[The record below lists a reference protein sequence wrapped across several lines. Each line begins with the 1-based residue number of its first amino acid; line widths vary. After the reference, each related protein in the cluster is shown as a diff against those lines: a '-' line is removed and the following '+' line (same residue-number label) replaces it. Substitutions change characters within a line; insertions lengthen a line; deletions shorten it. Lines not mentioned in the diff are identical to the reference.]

1 MASENNQ
8 FHELIPLSI
17 PHIAGN
23 EWKYVKDCLDTGWVS
38 SVGSYVNQ
46 FEEDFA
52 NVTET
57 SHAVACVN
65 GTAALH
71 TALITCGVNPGDQ
84 VLVSNLT
91 FIASANSISH
101 AGATPI
107 FIDAEPDYWQIN
119 PTEAENYLRN
129 ECQMVNG
136 ESIHRSSGQRVK
148 AIMPVHILG
157 NPVDM
162 DPILTLAKEFNLAVI
177 EDATES
183 LGATYKG
190 KPVGSI
196 GDMAAF
202 SFNGNKLIST
212 GGGGMI
218 TTNNPALAQ
227 RAKHL
232 TTTAKIEPIEF
243 IHDEIGYNYRLVNL
257 LAAVGVAQL
266 EQLPAFLAKK
276 QEITSWYA
284 ELLGDHPGIQLM
296 PEPAYGTSAKWLYTI
311 RLRNNHWKPIYEFL
325 AGKNIQTRPLWQPMH
340 ESPAYSQLNNR
351 NCPISELLQ
360 THCLSIPCSVNLTKS
375 QAEHVATQLKL
386 ALTQVK

>member
-1 MASENNQ
+1 MSNNQ
-8 FHELIPLSI
+8 EFIPLSV

-52 NVTET
+52 RVTQ
-57 SHAVACVN
+57 SNHAVACVN

-71 TALITCGVNPGDQ
+71 IALVTCGVKPGDQ

-119 PTEAENYLRN
+119 PAEVASYLRN
-129 ECQMVNG
+129 ECHVING
-136 ESIHRSSGQRVK
+136 ETFHKLTGQRVK

-162 DPILTLAKEFNLAVI
+162 DPILALAKEFNLAVI

-190 KPVGSI
+190 KPVGSL

-202 SFNGNKLIST
+202 SFNGNKLITT

-218 TTNNPALAQ
+218 ITNNLELAL

-276 QEITSWYA
+276 QEITSWYT
-284 ELLGDHPGIQLM
+284 ELLSDHPGIKLM
-296 PEPAYGTSAKWLYTI
+296 PEPPYGSSARWLYTI
-311 RLRNNHWKPIYEFL
+311 RLQNNNWKSIYEFL
-325 AGKNIQTRPLWQPMH
+325 AGNNIQSRPIWQPMH
-340 ESPAYSQLNNR
+340 LSPAYIHLNSR
-351 NCPISELLQ
+351 KCPISELLQ
-360 THCLSIPCSVNLTKS
+360 DCCLSIPCSINLSKS
-375 QAEHVATQLKL
+375 QAEQVAAQLKI

>member
-1 MASENNQ
+1 MSNDQE
-8 FHELIPLSI
+8 FIPLSV

-52 NVTET
+52 QVTKT

-71 TALITCGVNPGDQ
+71 IALVTCGVKPGDQ

-107 FIDAEPDYWQIN
+107 FIDAEPEYWQID
-119 PTEAENYLRN
+119 PAEVESYLRN
-129 ECQMVNG
+129 ECHFING
-136 ESIHRSSGQRVK
+136 ETIHKSTGQRVK

-190 KPVGSI
+190 QPVGSL

-202 SFNGNKLIST
+202 SFNGNKLITT

-218 TTNNPALAQ
+218 TTNHPELAIK
-227 RAKHL
+227 AKHL

-266 EQLPAFLAKK
+266 EQLPEFLAKK
-276 QEITSWYA
+276 QEITSWYT
-284 ELLGDHPGIQLM
+284 ELLSDHPGIQLM
-296 PEPAYGTSAKWLYTI
+296 PEPPYGTSARWLYTI
-311 RLRNNHWKPIYEFL
+311 RLLNNNWKSIYEFL
-325 AGKNIQTRPLWQPMH
+325 AGNKIQSRPIWQPMH
-340 ESPAYSQLNNR
+340 QSPAYAHLNSR
-351 NCPISELLQ
+351 KCPISELLQ
-360 THCLSIPCSVNLTKS
+360 DNCLSIPCSVNLSKS
-375 QAEHVATQLKL
+375 QAEHVAAQLKF
-386 ALTQVK
+386 AVNQVK

>member
-1 MASENNQ
+1 MSNDQE
-8 FHELIPLSI
+8 FIPLSV
-17 PHIAGN
+17 PYIAGN

-52 NVTET
+52 QVTKT

-71 TALITCGVNPGDQ
+71 IALVTCGVKPGDQ

-101 AGATPI
+101 AGATPV
-107 FIDAEPDYWQIN
+107 FIDAEPDYWQID
-119 PTEAENYLRN
+119 PAEIESYLRN
-129 ECQMVNG
+129 ECQFING
-136 ESIHRSSGQRVK
+136 ETIHKSTGQRVK

-157 NPVDM
+157 NPVNM

-190 KPVGSI
+190 HPVGSL

-202 SFNGNKLIST
+202 SFNGNKLITT

-218 TTNNPALAQ
+218 TTNNPELAQ
-227 RAKHL
+227 KAKHL

-266 EQLPAFLAKK
+266 EQLPEFLAKK
-276 QEITSWYA
+276 QEITSWYT
-284 ELLGDHPGIQLM
+284 ELLSDHPGIQLM
-296 PEPAYGTSAKWLYTI
+296 PEPPYGTSARWLYTI
-311 RLRNNHWKPIYEFL
+311 RLLNNNWKSINEFL
-325 AGKNIQTRPLWQPMH
+325 AGKKIQTRPLWQPMH
-340 ESPAYSQLNNR
+340 LSPAYRTLNSR
-351 NCPISELLQ
+351 KCPISELLQ
-360 THCLSIPCSVNLTKS
+360 NRCLSLPCSVNLSKS
-375 QAEHVATQLKL
+375 QAEQVAAQLKL
-386 ALTQVK
+386 AVNQVK